1 MPNFS
6 TKRWLRKSSSL
17 ERSSMFIILV
27 GRHTSV
33 LDEERGVE
41 EDEEG
46 AIVPKETG
54 KDGGG

>member
-1 MPNFS
+1 
-6 TKRWLRKSSSL
+6 
-17 ERSSMFIILV
+17 MFIILV